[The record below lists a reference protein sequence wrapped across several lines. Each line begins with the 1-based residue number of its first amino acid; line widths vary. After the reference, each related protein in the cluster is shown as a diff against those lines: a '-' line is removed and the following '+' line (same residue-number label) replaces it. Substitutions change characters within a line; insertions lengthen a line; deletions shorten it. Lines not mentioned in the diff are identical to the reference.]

1 MTQITT
7 RMNISSPHLNVMGMA
22 AIKAGRKLVR
32 DFNEVEHLQISKKG
46 PGDFV
51 SAADLRAEKIIRE
64 ELELARPD
72 YGFLMEESGE
82 IKGRN
87 SQYRWIVDP
96 LDGTNNFIHALPY
109 FAVSIALE
117 YNNDIIAGV
126 TYDPIKDEMFYA
138 EKGLGAYV
146 NDRRLRVSAR
156 DKLAQCL
163 LGYSLTHNAQLPT
176 YPQAFALTQYQSL
189 APHVSGLRR
198 MGSAALDL
206 CYVAAGR
213 LDGYLG
219 LDLSPWD
226 MAAGIIMLKE
236 AGAFVTDLDGKANIF
251 TSRSIIA
258 GNDRIHRPLMLHLQ
272 GKKGLM

>member
-7 RMNISSPHLNVMGMA
+7 RMNISSPHLNVMGVA

-32 DFNEVEHLQISKKG
+32 DFNEVEHLQISRKG

-64 ELELARPD
+64 ELEIARPD

-82 IKGRN
+82 TAGNN
-87 SQYRWIVDP
+87 SLYRWIVDP
-96 LDGTNNFIHALPY
+96 LDGTNNFIHALPH

-117 YNNDIIAGV
+117 YNQEIIAGV

-138 EKGLGAYV
+138 EKGMGAYV
-146 NDRRLRVSAR
+146 NDRRLRVSSR
-156 DKLAQCL
+156 DKLIQSL
-163 LGYSLTHNAQLPT
+163 LGYSLTHNAQSAT
-176 YPQAFALTQYQSL
+176 YDQAFALKQYQSL
-189 APHVSGLRR
+189 ALYVSGMRR
-198 MGSAALDL
+198 MGSSALDL

-219 LDLSPWD
+219 LDLAPWD
-226 MAAGIIMLKE
+226 MAAGIIMIKE
-236 AGAFVTDLDGKANIF
+236 AGGYVTDIHNKYDIF
-251 TSRSIIA
+251 NTKTIIA
-258 GNDRIHRPLMLHLQ
+258 ANDRLHRPLIMHLQ
-272 GKKGLM
+272 GKRELV